1 MTNLDKQIAQTLKKV
16 AGELDQP
23 TFVMPDRAV
32 AYKRKRSRLLGPLIL
47 PVSIS
52 CALLL
57 TVSVG
62 SYVSPTFAAYVK
74 SLFEGSSD
82 KELQNAAEEGFS
94 QKVNASVTD
103 QGYTLEIKEILADP
117 MRIVAV
123 YSVKD
128 QQNNFIHPD
137 KINIRDAE
145 VTDLKGNSFE
155 RVSSIIYGLGY
166 YDEKYGYIT
175 LQNPVG
181 EKQQKL
187 LLQVKGSEIGSVEG
201 DWSLKIPFDLEKSI
215 TASKVLPMNESY
227 TTPQGL
233 QINLNSVMYSPTAAR
248 VEYETKWTEEAKK
261 RLVQESNQVKG
272 KIATAAPYVRYDGFK
287 LNFHV
292 ENEKGEKVK
301 DLNRE
306 IATPRKYIDEY
317 GHSIRKYGFAPLS
330 PDHQYTLV
338 LDSLVK
344 TEPYELGITFE
355 PKRLTDKPVKV
366 DKDGKTIEIKSVTFD
381 KPLNE
386 GSPKDEKHA
395 TITLEAYVKDISR
408 INVVD
413 TILVDDDTDKI
424 TNRFGWTIKDEK
436 GKIYNVTGG
445 DFKMIGKDEQG
456 RNHIQMKLQSYEMKE
471 LPQKLSLTSDL
482 AEKSYDL
489 DWRVPLPMPKED
501 K

>member
-1 MTNLDKQIAQTLKKV
+1 MTNLDKQITQTLKKV

-23 TFVMPDRAV
+23 TFVMPDQAV
-32 AYKRKRSRLLGPLIL
+32 TYKRKRSRLLGTLVF

-82 KELQNAAEEGFS
+82 KELQYAAQEGFS

-123 YSVKD
+123 YSIKD

-137 KINIRDAE
+137 KLDISKVE
-145 VTDLKGNSFE
+145 VTDLKGNVIKETRMFGMS
-155 RVSSIIYGLGY
+155 RN
-166 YDEKYGYIT
+166 DEKYGYLT
-175 LQNPVG
+175 LKNPG
-181 EKQQKL
+181 ETKEQKL
-187 LLQVKGSEIGSVEG
+187 LLQFQGDQIDSVKGN
-201 DWSLKIPFDLEKSI
+201 WSLKIPFDLEKSI
-215 TASKVLPMNESY
+215 TASKVLPMNGTY

-233 QINLNSVMYSPTAAR
+233 QINLNSIMHSPTAAR

-261 RLVQESNQVKG
+261 RLVQESKQVKG
-272 KIATAAPYVRYDGFK
+272 KIASATPYVRYDDYK

-301 DLNRE
+301 DLTRALD
-306 IATPRKYIDEY
+306 IPRKAVDEY
-317 GHSIRKYGFAPLS
+317 GHSIWKYGFSPLS

-344 TEPYELGITFE
+344 KEPYKLDISFE
-355 PKRLTDKPVKV
+355 PKQLADKPARV

-381 KPLNE
+381 EPLNE
-386 GSPKDEKHA
+386 ASPKDEKHA
-395 TITLEAYVKDISR
+395 TITLDVYVKDVSY
-408 INVVD
+408 INIGD

-424 TNRFGWTIKDEK
+424 INRFGWTIKDEK
-436 GKIYNVTGG
+436 GKIYKDTGG

-456 RNHIQMKLQSYEMKE
+456 RNHIRMKLQSYEMKE
-471 LPQKLSLTSDL
+471 LPQKLSLTSEL

>member
-23 TFVMPDRAV
+23 TFVMPDQAV
-32 AYKRKRSRLLGPLIL
+32 TYKRKRSRLLGTLVL

-82 KELQNAAEEGFS
+82 KELQYAAQEGFS
-94 QKVNASVTD
+94 QKVNVSVTD

-123 YSVKD
+123 YSIKD

-137 KINIRDAE
+137 KLDISKVE
-145 VTDLKGNSFE
+145 VTDLKGNVIKETRMFGMS
-155 RVSSIIYGLGY
+155 RN
-166 YDEKYGYIT
+166 DEKYGYLT
-175 LQNPVG
+175 LKNPG
-181 EKQQKL
+181 ETKEQKL
-187 LLQVKGSEIGSVEG
+187 LLQFQGDQIDSVKGN
-201 DWSLKIPFDLEKSI
+201 WSLQIPFDLEKSI
-215 TASKVLPMNESY
+215 TASKVLPMNGSY

-261 RLVQESNQVKG
+261 RLVQESKQVKG
-272 KIATAAPYVRYDGFK
+272 KIASAPPYVRYDDYK

-292 ENEKGEKVK
+292 ENEKGEKIK

-306 IATPRKYIDEY
+306 IATPRKYLDKY

-344 TEPYELGITFE
+344 TEPYKLDISFE
-355 PKRLTDKPVKV
+355 PKQLGDKPVRV
-366 DKDGKTIEIKSVTFD
+366 DQDGKTLEIKSVTFD
-381 KPLNE
+381 KPQNE
-386 GSPKDEKHA
+386 ASPKDEKHA
-395 TITLEAYVKDISR
+395 TITLEAYVKDIVQ
-408 INVVD
+408 IPT

-424 TNRFGWTIKDEK
+424 INHFDWTIKDEK

-445 DFKMIGKDEQG
+445 DFKMLGKDEQG
-456 RNHIQMKLQSYEMKE
+456 RNHIRIKLQSYEMKE
-471 LPQKLSLTSDL
+471 LPQKISLTSEL

>member
-1 MTNLDKQIAQTLKKV
+1 MTNLDQQIAQALKKV

-23 TFVMPDRAV
+23 TFVMPDQAV
-32 AYKRKRSRLLGPLIL
+32 AYKRKRSRLLGTLVF

-82 KELQNAAEEGFS
+82 KELQYAAQEGFS

-103 QGYTLEIKEILADP
+103 QGYTVEIKEILADP

-123 YSVKD
+123 YSIKD

-137 KINIRDAE
+137 KLDISKVE
-145 VTDLKGNSFE
+145 VTDLKGNVIKE
-155 RVSSIIYGLGY
+155 TRMYGMDRN
-166 YDEKYGYIT
+166 DEKYGYLT
-175 LQNPVG
+175 LKNPG
-181 EKQQKL
+181 ETKEQKL
-187 LLQVKGSEIGSVEG
+187 LLQFEGDQIDSVKGN
-201 DWSLKIPFDLEKSI
+201 WSLKIPFDLEKSI
-215 TASKVLPMNESY
+215 TASKVLPMNETY

-233 QINLNSVMYSPTAAR
+233 QINLNSIMYSPTAAR

-261 RLVQESNQVKG
+261 RLVQESKQVKG
-272 KIATAAPYVRYDGFK
+272 KIASAAPYVRYDDYK
-287 LNFHV
+287 LNYHV
-292 ENEKGEKVK
+292 ENEKGEEVK
-301 DLNRE
+301 DLTRE
-306 IATPRKYIDEY
+306 IATPSKTIDQY

-344 TEPYELGITFE
+344 TEPYKLDISFE
-355 PKRLTDKPVKV
+355 PKQLADKPARV

-381 KPLNE
+381 EPLNE
-386 GSPKDEKHA
+386 ASPKDEKHA
-395 TITLEAYVKDISR
+395 TITLDVYVKGVSY
-408 INVVD
+408 INIGD
-413 TILVDDDTDKI
+413 TIIVDDDTDKI
-424 TNRFGWTIKDEK
+424 INRFGWTIKDEK
-436 GKIYNVTGG
+436 GKIYEDTGG
-445 DFKMIGKDEQG
+445 NFKMIGKDEQG
-456 RNHIQMKLQSYEMKE
+456 RNHIRMKLQSYEMKE
-471 LPQKLSLTSDL
+471 FPQKLSLTSEL
-482 AEKSYDL
+482 AEKRYDL
-489 DWRVPLPMPKED
+489 NWRVPLPMPTED

>member
-1 MTNLDKQIAQTLKKV
+1 MTNLDKQITQTLKKV

-23 TFVMPDRAV
+23 TFVMPDQAV
-32 AYKRKRSRLLGPLIL
+32 AYKRKRSRLLGTLVF

-62 SYVSPTFAAYVK
+62 SYVSPTLAAYVK

-123 YSVKD
+123 YSIKD

-137 KINIRDAE
+137 KLDISKVE
-145 VTDLKGNSFE
+145 VTDLKGNVIKETRIFGMS
-155 RVSSIIYGLGY
+155 RN
-166 YDEKYGYIT
+166 DEKYGYFT
-175 LQNPVG
+175 LKNPG
-181 EKQQKL
+181 ETKEQKL
-187 LLQVKGSEIGSVEG
+187 LLQFQGDQIDSVKGN
-201 DWSLKIPFDLEKSI
+201 WSLQIPFDLEKSI

-233 QINLNSVMYSPTAAR
+233 QINLNSIMYSPTAAR

-261 RLVQESNQVKG
+261 RLVQESKQVKG
-272 KIATAAPYVRYDGFK
+272 KIATAAPYVRYDDFK

-292 ENEKGEKVK
+292 ENEKGEEVK
-301 DLNRE
+301 DLNMVV
-306 IATPRKYIDEY
+306 ATPSKYIDEY

-344 TEPYELGITFE
+344 KEPYELDISFE
-355 PKRLTDKPVKV
+355 PKQLADKPVRV
-366 DKDGKTIEIKSVTFD
+366 DKDGKTIEIKSVTFE
-381 KPLNE
+381 KPQNE
-386 GSPKDEKHA
+386 ASPKDEKHA
-395 TITLEAYVKDISR
+395 TITLEAYLKDISY
-408 INVVD
+408 INTAD

-445 DFKMIGKDEQG
+445 DFKVIGKDEQG
-456 RNHIQMKLQSYEMKE
+456 RNHIRMKLQSYEMKE
-471 LPQKLSLTSDL
+471 LPQKLSLTQEL

-489 DWRVPLPMPKED
+489 DWRVPLPMQKED

>member
-1 MTNLDKQIAQTLKKV
+1 MTNLDKQITQTLKKV

-23 TFVMPDRAV
+23 TFVMPDQAV
-32 AYKRKRSRLLGPLIL
+32 AYKRKRTRLLGSLVFPI
-47 PVSIS
+47 SIS
-52 CALLL
+52 CVLLL
-57 TVSVG
+57 TISVS

-74 SLFEGSSD
+74 SLFDGSSD
-82 KELQNAAEEGFS
+82 KELQYAVQEGFS

-123 YSVKD
+123 YSIKD
-128 QQNNFIHPD
+128 QHNNFIHPD
-137 KINIRDAE
+137 KIDLGIVE
-145 VTDLKGNSFE
+145 VTDLKGNPFK
-155 RVSSIIYGLGY
+155 RVSSELYLGY
-166 YDEKYGYIT
+166 YDDSKYGYLT
-175 LQNPVG
+175 LKNPMG

-187 LLQVKGSEIGSVEG
+187 LLQVKGREIDSVKG
-201 DWSLKIPFDLEKSI
+201 NWSLQVPFDLEKSI
-215 TASKVLPMNESY
+215 TASKVLPMNGTY

-261 RLVQESNQVKG
+261 RLVQESKQVKG
-272 KIATAAPYVRYDGFK
+272 KIASAAPYVRYDDYK

-301 DLNRE
+301 DLTW
-306 IATPRKYIDEY
+306 ALDTPRKAVDEY

-344 TEPYELGITFE
+344 TEPYKLDISFE
-355 PKRLTDKPVKV
+355 PKQLADKPVRV
-366 DKDGKTIEIKSVTFD
+366 DQDGKTIEIKSVTFD
-381 KPLNE
+381 KPQNE
-386 GSPKDEKHA
+386 ASPKDEKHA
-395 TITLEAYVKDISR
+395 TITLEAYLKDIVQ
-408 INVVD
+408 ITD
-413 TILVDDDTDKI
+413 TILVDDDTNKI
-424 TNRFGWTIKDEK
+424 INHFGWTIKDEK

-456 RNHIQMKLQSYEMKE
+456 RNHIRMKLQSYEMKE
-471 LPQKLSLTSDL
+471 LPQKLSLTSEL

>member
-128 QQNNFIHPD
+128 QQNNVIHPD
-137 KINIRDAE
+137 KIDLGNVE
-145 VTDLKGNSFE
+145 VTDLKGNPFK
-155 RVSSIIYGLGY
+155 RVSSELFTLGY
-166 YDEKYGYIT
+166 DDDSQYGYIT
-175 LQNPVG
+175 LKNPVL

-187 LLQVKGSEIGSVEG
+187 LLQVKGREIASVKG
-201 DWSLKIPFDLEKSI
+201 DWSLQIPFDLEKSI
-215 TASKVLPMNESY
+215 TASKVLPMNGTY

-261 RLVQESNQVKG
+261 RLVQESKQVKG
-272 KIATAAPYVRYDGFK
+272 KIASAPPYVRYDDYK

-292 ENEKGEKVK
+292 ENEKGEKIK
-301 DLNRE
+301 DLNKE
-306 IATPRKYIDEY
+306 IATPRKYLDKY
-317 GHSIRKYGFAPLS
+317 GHSIRKYGFAPLF

-344 TEPYELGITFE
+344 TEPYKLDISFE
-355 PKRLTDKPVKV
+355 PKQLGDKPVRV
-366 DKDGKTIEIKSVTFD
+366 DQDGKTLEIKSVTFD
-381 KPLNE
+381 KPQNE
-386 GSPKDEKHA
+386 ASPKDEKHA
-395 TITLEAYVKDISR
+395 TITLEAYVKDIVQ
-408 INVVD
+408 IPT

-424 TNRFGWTIKDEK
+424 INHFDWTIKDEK
-436 GKIYNVTGG
+436 GKTYNVTGG
-445 DFKMIGKDEQG
+445 DFKMLGKDEQG
-456 RNHIQMKLQSYEMKE
+456 RNHIRIKLQSYEMKE
-471 LPQKLSLTSDL
+471 LPQKISLTSEL

>member
-1 MTNLDKQIAQTLKKV
+1 M
-16 AGELDQP
+16 DQP
-23 TFVMPDRAV
+23 TFVMPDQAV
-32 AYKRKRSRLLGPLIL
+32 AYKRKRSRLLGSLVF

-52 CALLL
+52 CVLLL
-57 TVSVG
+57 TISVS
-62 SYVSPTFAAYVK
+62 SYVSPTFVAYVK
-74 SLFEGSSD
+74 SLFDGSSD
-82 KELQNAAEEGFS
+82 KELQYAVQEGFS

-123 YSVKD
+123 YSIKD

-137 KINIRDAE
+137 KLHISKVE
-145 VTDLKGNSFE
+145 VTDLKGNVIKE
-155 RVSSIIYGLGY
+155 TTTYGVNKR
-166 YDEKYGYIT
+166 EENYGYLT
-175 LQNPVG
+175 LKNPG
-181 EKQQKL
+181 ETEEQKL
-187 LLQVKGSEIGSVEG
+187 LLQFEGNQIDSVKGN
-201 DWSLKIPFDLEKSI
+201 WPLKVPIDLEKSI
-215 TASKVLPMNESY
+215 TASKMLPMNKTYTY

-233 QINLNSVMYSPTAAR
+233 QINLNSVMYSLTAAR

-261 RLVQESNQVKG
+261 RLVQESKQVKG
-272 KIATAAPYVRYDGFK
+272 RIASAAPYVRYDDYK

-301 DLNRE
+301 DLTWE
-306 IATPRKYIDEY
+306 LDTPRKAVDEY

-344 TEPYELGITFE
+344 TEPYKLDISFE
-355 PKRLTDKPVKV
+355 PKQLADKPVRV

-381 KPLNE
+381 KPQNE
-386 GSPKDEKHA
+386 ASPKDEKHA
-395 TITLEAYVKDISR
+395 TITLEAYLKDIVQITDR
-408 INVVD
+408 
-413 TILVDDDTDKI
+413 ILVDDDTDKI
-424 TNRFGWTIKDEK
+424 INHFGWTIKDEK

-456 RNHIQMKLQSYEMKE
+456 RNHIRMKLQSYEMKE
-471 LPQKLSLTSDL
+471 LPQKLSLTSEL

>member
-1 MTNLDKQIAQTLKKV
+1 MTNLDKQIEQTLKKV
-16 AGELDQP
+16 AEKLDQP
-23 TFVMPDRAV
+23 AFVMPDRAV
-32 AYKRKRSRLLGPLIL
+32 AYKRKRSRLLGTLVL

-74 SLFEGSSD
+74 SLFEGSSN

-103 QGYTLEIKEILADP
+103 QGYTFEIKEILADP

-137 KINIRDAE
+137 KIRIWDTE
-145 VTDLKGNSFE
+145 VTDLKGNPFK
-155 RVSSIIYGLGY
+155 RVSSELYSLGY
-166 YDEKYGYIT
+166 YDDKYGYLT
-175 LQNPVG
+175 LKNPVG

-187 LLQVKGSEIGSVEG
+187 LLKVKGSEIDSVKG
-201 DWSLKIPFDLEKSI
+201 DWSLQVPFDLEKSI
-215 TASKVLPMNESY
+215 TASKVLPMNGTY

-261 RLVQESNQVKG
+261 RLVQESKQVKG
-272 KIATAAPYVRYDGFK
+272 KIASAPPYVRYDDYK

-301 DLNRE
+301 DLSTE
-306 IATPRKYIDEY
+306 IATPRKYLDKY
-317 GHSIRKYGFAPLS
+317 GHSIRKYGFAPLA

-344 TEPYELGITFE
+344 TEPYKLDISFE
-355 PKRLTDKPVKV
+355 PKQLADKPVRV
-366 DKDGKTIEIKSVTFD
+366 DEDGKTIEIKSVTFD
-381 KPLNE
+381 KPQNE
-386 GSPKDEKHA
+386 ASPKDEKHA
-395 TITLEAYVKDISR
+395 TVTLDVYVKDVSY
-408 INVVD
+408 INIGD
-413 TILVDDDTDKI
+413 TIFLDDDTRKI
-424 TNRFGWTIKDEK
+424 IHRFGWTIKDEK

-445 DFKMIGKDEQG
+445 DFKMLGKDEQG
-456 RNHIQMKLQSYEMKE
+456 RNHIRIKLQSYEMKE
-471 LPQKLSLTSDL
+471 LPQKISLTSEL
-482 AEKSYDL
+482 AEKRYEL

>member
-137 KINIRDAE
+137 KIDLGNVE
-145 VTDLKGNSFE
+145 VTDLKGNPFK
-155 RVSSIIYGLGY
+155 RVSSELFTLGY
-166 YDEKYGYIT
+166 DDDSQYGYIT
-175 LQNPVG
+175 LKNPVG

-187 LLQVKGSEIGSVEG
+187 LLQVKGSEIASVKG
-201 DWSLKIPFDLEKSI
+201 DWSLQIPFDLEKSI
-215 TASKVLPMNESY
+215 TASKVLPMNGTY

-261 RLVQESNQVKG
+261 RLVQESKQVKG
-272 KIATAAPYVRYDGFK
+272 KIASAPPYVRYDDYK

-292 ENEKGEKVK
+292 ENEKGEKIK
-301 DLNRE
+301 DLNTE
-306 IATPRKYIDEY
+306 IATPRKYLDKY

-344 TEPYELGITFE
+344 TEPYKLDISFE
-355 PKRLTDKPVKV
+355 PKQLGDKLVRV
-366 DKDGKTIEIKSVTFD
+366 DQDGKTLEIKSVTFD
-381 KPLNE
+381 KPQNE
-386 GSPKDEKHA
+386 ASPKDEKHA
-395 TITLEAYVKDISR
+395 TITLEAYVKDIVQIPS
-408 INVVD
+408 

-424 TNRFGWTIKDEK
+424 INHFDWTIKDEK

-445 DFKMIGKDEQG
+445 DFKMLGKDEQG
-456 RNHIQMKLQSYEMKE
+456 RNHIRIKLQSYEMKE
-471 LPQKLSLTSDL
+471 LPQKISLTSEL